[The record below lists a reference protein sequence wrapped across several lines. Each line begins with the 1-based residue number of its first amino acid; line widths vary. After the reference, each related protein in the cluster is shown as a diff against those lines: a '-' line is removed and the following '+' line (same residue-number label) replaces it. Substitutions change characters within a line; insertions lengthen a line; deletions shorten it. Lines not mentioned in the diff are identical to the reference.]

1 MVYVV
6 AQLTV
11 HDPARYGRYTAGFMA
26 VLQQFGGRLLA
37 NDESPEVIEGTWDRQ
52 KVVLLQ
58 FSDRAAS
65 EAWAS
70 SDAYQAIA
78 ADRIAASEGPV
89 LLVHGFGRRASRS
102 LTTTAGWRRATPTR
116 WSRR

>member
-11 HDPARYGRYTAGFMA
+11 HDRERYNRYSANFMA

-37 NDESPEVIEGTWDRQ
+37 NDEAPEVLEGTWDRQ

-58 FSDRAAS
+58 FADRAAF
-65 EAWAS
+65 EAWANS
-70 SDAYQAIA
+70 EAYRAIA
-78 ADRIAASEGPV
+78 TDRIAASEGPV
-89 LLVHGFGRRASRS
+89 LLVRGFGRA
-102 LTTTAGWRRATPTR
+102 
-116 WSRR
+116 

>member
-11 HDPARYGRYTAGFMA
+11 HDRERYSRYAAGFMA

-37 NDESPEVIEGTWDRQ
+37 NDEAPEVIEGNWDRQ

-58 FSDRAAS
+58 FSDRAAF

-70 SDAYQAIA
+70 SEAYQAIA
-78 ADRIAASEGPV
+78 GDRIAASEGPV
-89 LLVHGFGRRASRS
+89 LLVQGIGR
-102 LTTTAGWRRATPTR
+102 G
-116 WSRR
+116 

>member
-1 MVYVV
+1 MDLNARPGRWIWCAVVVLSVMVYIV

-11 HDPARYGRYTAGFMA
+11 HDRERYNRYSAGFMA

-37 NDESPEVIEGTWDRQ
+37 NDESPEVIEGTWGHK

-58 FSDRAAS
+58 FSDRAAF

-70 SDAYQAIA
+70 SEAYQAIA
-78 ADRIAASEGPV
+78 PDRIAASEGPV
-89 LLVHGFGRRASRS
+89 LLVRGFGR
-102 LTTTAGWRRATPTR
+102 G
-116 WSRR
+116 

>member
-11 HDPARYGRYTAGFMA
+11 HDRERYRRYAAGFMA

-37 NDESPEVIEGTWDRQ
+37 NDEAPEVIEGTWDRQ

-58 FSDRAAS
+58 FSDRATF
-65 EAWAS
+65 EAWS
-70 SDAYQAIA
+70 SSEAYQAIA
-78 ADRIAASEGPV
+78 GDRIAASEGPV
-89 LLVHGFGRRASRS
+89 LLVHGIGR
-102 LTTTAGWRRATPTR
+102 G
-116 WSRR
+116 